1 MDLIEHI
8 LFLLGAIYFI
18 LAERGIIKLP
28 SQKRQ
33 QEFDDRMKIKTKKY
47 LWLTLA
53 YAVLCFS
60 VFLIV
65 KDLYFH
71 KV

>member
-8 LFLLGAIYFI
+8 LFLFGAVYFI
-18 LAERGIIKLP
+18 LVERGIIKLP

-33 QEFDDRMKIKTKKY
+33 QEFEDRMKIRTKKY

-53 YAVLCFS
+53 YAVLGFS

-65 KDLYFH
+65 KDLFSRNN
-71 KV
+71 